1 MSDVATRLDDALLNM
16 GDPGR
21 EYDEAWSIQTDDTAA
36 WASRKLKAAHDEL
49 SKIDAWAEREKTRI
63 DAVAAEERRAHDR
76 DADFFQAHLA
86 VWLRDLIREGR
97 AKKSLSLPGGKIAL
111 RSRGPKIEV
120 EDEATFV
127 AWLHSSGHESLVRVR
142 ESVDRAA
149 LNKAVST
156 EGTRVYLV
164 ESGEV
169 LDGVHAD
176 PQEDSV
182 SFSPAEDTA

>member
-111 RSRGPKIEV
+111 RSRGPKIEIT
-120 EDEATFV
+120 DEGV
-127 AWLHSSGHESLVRVR
+127 ALSWLREHRPDLVRVK
-142 ESVDRAA
+142 ESLDRAG
-149 LNKAVST
+149 LKKVT
-156 EGTRVYLV
+156 IMDGQKVVLV
-164 ESGEV
+164 DTGEV
-169 LDGVHAD
+169 LEFAYAE

-182 SFSPAEDTA
+182 SFAPAEDTA